1 MAIFRP
7 PTDNLV
13 RYADPNGHGLAHR
26 LFRFYSPDPRGRN
39 VYKMVDG
46 SYSEIDQRDDSLYT
60 KIYFGGHDNEVTAQE
75 VSDLTA
81 AGYGAYIS

>member
-13 RYADPNGHGLAHR
+13 RYADPNGQGLAHR
-26 LFRFYSPDPRGRN
+26 LFRFFSPDPRGRN
-39 VYKMVDG
+39 VYRMLDG
-46 SYSEIDQRDDSLYT
+46 SYSEVDQVDVSLYT
-60 KIYFGGHDNEVTAQE
+60 KIYFGGSENEVTAQE